1 MVAQPSSCSGF
12 VFAAA
17 RAMAE
22 PVAVPASSFWP
33 ASIMSMVAGFI
44 DVVGYV
50 ALFGL
55 FTAHVTGNFVL
66 IGATLVEHSH
76 GILTKLLAL
85 PMFMAIVAAVRL
97 LVLLYE
103 RRRRPVLS
111 VLLAF
116 EVLFLLLFMVAGL
129 MAVPLDTPDSPLSM
143 LAGLMGVAAMG
154 IQNAQSRLAAAGQVP
169 TTIMTG
175 NTTQAV
181 IDLVDL
187 LARNPQTVT
196 AARQRLHKMVPAIIS
211 FAFGAISGA
220 LAYTLLSFWCL
231 LFPIVLLI
239 VVRLFFL
246 TQMEPPLKAA

>member
-1 MVAQPSSCSGF
+1 
-12 VFAAA
+12 
-17 RAMAE
+17 MAL
-22 PVAVPASSFWP
+22 
-33 ASIMSMVAGFI
+33 VAGFI

-85 PMFMAIVAAVRL
+85 PMFVAIVAAVRL

-116 EVLFLLLFMVAGL
+116 EVLFLLLFMAAGL

-154 IQNAQSRLAAAGQVP
+154 IQNAQSRLAPAGQVP

-181 IDLVDL
+181 IDIVDL
-187 LARNPQTVT
+187 LARNPQTET
-196 AARQRLHKMVPAIIS
+196 AARQRLHKMVPAIVS